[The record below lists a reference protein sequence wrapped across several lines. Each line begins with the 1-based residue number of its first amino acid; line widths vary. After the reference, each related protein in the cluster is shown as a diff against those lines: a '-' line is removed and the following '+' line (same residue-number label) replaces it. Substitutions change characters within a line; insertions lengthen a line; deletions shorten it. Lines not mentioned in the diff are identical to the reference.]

1 MLHLCQGVLGREV
14 TVQMVE
20 TVKNI
25 PSVDALTL
33 AKQEAIC
40 ALDIVKFVLLMRQ
53 LWRDV
58 AKEQVQAKAMA
69 RERMKMESTGGF
81 VAKTLDQMHRKFS
94 EIVHTTP
101 SDSRLTNPRGSR
113 HTNAGPRLADDA
125 LRAHVH
131 LSIGNG
137 LALFQEIGGSLVE

>member
-53 LWRDV
+53 LWMDV
-58 AKEQVQAKAMA
+58 AKEQIQAKAMA

-94 EIVHTTP
+94 ETVVASHPSFDELVNRNVHTTP
-101 SDSRLTNPRGSR
+101 RGPR
-113 HTNAGPRLADDA
+113 HTN
-125 LRAHVH
+125 
-131 LSIGNG
+131 
-137 LALFQEIGGSLVE
+137 